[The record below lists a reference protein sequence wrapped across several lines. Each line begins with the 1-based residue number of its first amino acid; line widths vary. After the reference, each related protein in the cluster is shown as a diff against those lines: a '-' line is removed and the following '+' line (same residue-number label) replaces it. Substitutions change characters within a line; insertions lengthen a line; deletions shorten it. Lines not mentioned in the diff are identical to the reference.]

1 MFKTYLLSNI
11 LAVFHVMAAIR
22 NYLRFNN
29 GHQTILKRKWRGQ
42 NEALPTGI
50 FSLRYLTFQLV
61 QGEALM
67 EKYHINDLKSM
78 KINLMGYVVSIC
90 GLAKKEQ

>member
-1 MFKTYLLSNI
+1 
-11 LAVFHVMAAIR
+11 MAAIR

-42 NEALPTGI
+42 NEALSTGI
-50 FSLRYLTFQLV
+50 FSSRYLTFQLV

-78 KINLMGYVVSIC
+78 KVNLMGYVVSIC